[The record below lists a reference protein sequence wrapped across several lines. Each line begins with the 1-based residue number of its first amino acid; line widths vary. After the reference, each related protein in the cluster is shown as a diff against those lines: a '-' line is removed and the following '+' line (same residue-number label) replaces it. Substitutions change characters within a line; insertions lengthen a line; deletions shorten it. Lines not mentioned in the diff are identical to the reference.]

1 MRQRKQDITEL
12 NKVPLSKE
20 SLSNYFTVT
29 VDGDGGYRYVMTR
42 TLYVSGSNVA
52 DSTLYSEYKVQNGD
66 HWTLISYKFYDTID
80 LWWLICKFNEIN
92 NPYEIPVAGT
102 MIKIP
107 TNEFIQAVLGQL
119 RTAN

>member
-1 MRQRKQDITEL
+1 MRTRKQDIKEL
-12 NKVPLSKE
+12 NSVPLSKE
-20 SLSNYFTVT
+20 SMSNYFTVA
-29 VDGDGGYRYVMTR
+29 VEDDGGYRYVVTR
-42 TLYVSGSNVA
+42 TVYVSGSNVA
-52 DSTLYSEYKVQNGD
+52 DSDLYNEYTVLNGD

-107 TNEFIQAVLGQL
+107 TNEFVQAVIGQL